1 MNSEPNALNGHRFTQ
16 AVKGAESNDPLR
28 RSARSVR
35 RTGLWT
41 LIKKIYLQPRWMF
54 VSVLVGLGV
63 GCVVAWVQW
72 QSHARR
78 QSGNRPADTALL
90 ELGPLAQAARR
101 VMMEGATLATRNSDL
116 DRTTVEA
123 THPRSS
129 TAALAL
135 YGLCALVGV
144 FGAVFALQVM
154 RSHGQSSTKYIEQA
168 ARITKF
174 EHVARRVARGPQRP
188 ASLRL
193 EVLEGS
199 GITANLSHVFEGL
212 KEDFLLFAEN
222 AGVRLTIE
230 PVPNVQVAC
239 GEAAVTI
246 VLQNLV
252 RNAIKYIG
260 DGQSRQIVARTAISG
275 GTVHLAVQGSGP
287 ALPFAAPLRRFERGV
302 RPAGWREPPIGLG
315 LATVK
320 RIVEAHGGQ
329 VGIRS
334 RPGQGAC
341 FWVNIPLAT

>member
-1 MNSEPNALNGHRFTQ
+1 MNFEPNAVNGHRFTQ
-16 AVKGAESNDPLR
+16 AVKGTESTDPSR
-28 RSARSVR
+28 RSASSVR
-35 RTGLWT
+35 RRV
-41 LIKKIYLQPRWMF
+41 YLQPRWMF

-72 QSHARR
+72 QNHARQR
-78 QSGNRPADTALL
+78 SDIRPADAALL
-90 ELGPLAQAARR
+90 ELRPLAQAARR
-101 VMMEGATLATRNSDL
+101 VMMQGATLAIGNSDR

-123 THPRSS
+123 AHPRSS

-135 YGLCALVGV
+135 YGLCSLVGL
-144 FGAVFALQVM
+144 FGAVFAVQVM

-168 ARITKF
+168 ARMTEL
-174 EHVARRVARGPQRP
+174 EHVAGRVAPGPQRP
-188 ASLRL
+188 PPLRL
-193 EVLEGS
+193 AVREGS
-199 GITANLSHVFEGL
+199 RITANLSHVFEGL
-212 KEDFLLFAEN
+212 KEDFLLLAEN

-260 DGQSRQIVARTAISG
+260 DGPSRQIVARTAISG
-275 GTVHLAVQGSGP
+275 GTVYLAVQGSGP
-287 ALPFAAPLRRFERGV
+287 SIRFERGV

-334 RPGQGAC
+334 RPGQSAC